1 MLVFEKTKNYTSK
14 GEKCNEIILSKFG
27 YEGEILI

>member
-14 GEKCNEIILSKFG
+14 GEKCNEIILSSLDMKVK
-27 YEGEILI
+27 Y